1 MQVIITRVIKMKF
14 YNREEELKVL
24 QKADRLS
31 KKHSVM
37 SILIGR
43 RRIGKT
49 ALALKINQDAIY
61 FFTSKKDE
69 TLLCDEFI
77 SELASNGIK
86 VFGQFHK
93 FEELFAYVL
102 EVSKSRP
109 ITLIIDEFQYFYKVN
124 PNIFA
129 SMQKLWDLNKKETK
143 LHLMI
148 CGSVYSLMRK
158 IFEDSKEPLFGRA
171 DFKVSLKPLKAN
183 VLKEILQDNN
193 SYTKENLL
201 DLYTITGGVAKYL
214 ELFVLYETFT
224 LDDMINE
231 IASPNSLFLDEGKN
245 RLIEEFGKEYMIYFS
260 ILSLMAASKTSRSEI
275 ESVLQKNIS
284 GYLERL
290 DKDYDVIKP
299 LKPINAKPN
308 SKTQKYEIVDNF
320 INFWFRFIY
329 KYQSIIEAG
338 NFVAL
343 KEIIIRDFSTY
354 KGKYLEKLFREI
366 FVDAGIYTQLGNYWE
381 RGNKNEID
389 IVGIN
394 ELKKELDIYEV
405 KLNPKKLNKNELILK
420 SANLIKDYKDY
431 KIEYKLL
438 SLDDLI

>member
-1 MQVIITRVIKMKF
+1 MKF
-14 YNREEELKVL
+14 YNREQELEIL
-24 QKADRLS
+24 QKADSLS

-37 SILIGR
+37 SVLIGR

-49 ALALKINQDAIY
+49 ALALKVNQDAIY

-77 SELASNGIK
+77 SELSSHGIK
-86 VFGQFHK
+86 TFGQFNK
-93 FEELFAYVL
+93 FEELFAYIL
-102 EVSKSRP
+102 EISKSRP
-109 ITLIIDEFQYFYKVN
+109 LTLIIDEFQDFYKVN
-124 PNIFA
+124 PTVFA
-129 SMQKLWDLNKKETK
+129 AIQKLWDLHKNETK
-143 LHLMI
+143 LHLII
-148 CGSVYSLMRK
+148 CGSLYSLMRK

-171 DFKVSLKPLKAN
+171 DFKILLKPLKVS
-183 VLKEILQDNN
+183 VLKEILQDYN

-214 ELFVLYETFT
+214 ELFVLYEAFT
-224 LDDMINE
+224 LEDMINE
-231 IASPNSLFLDEGKN
+231 IVSPNSLFLDEGKN
-245 RLIEEFGKEYMIYFS
+245 RLIEEFGKEYMTYFS

-329 KYQSIIEAG
+329 KYQTIIEAG
-338 NFVAL
+338 NYAAL
-343 KEIIIRDFSTY
+343 REIIIRDFSSY
-354 KGKYLEKLFREI
+354 KGKYLEKLFREM
-366 FVDAGIYTQLGNYWE
+366 FVDAALYTKIGNYWE

-389 IVGIN
+389 IIGIN

-405 KLNPKKLNKNELILK
+405 KLNPQKLNKNELILK
-420 SANLIKDYKDY
+420 SANLIQEYKEY

-438 SLDDLI
+438 SLDDLL

>member
-1 MQVIITRVIKMKF
+1 MKF
-14 YNREEELKVL
+14 YNREQELEIL
-24 QKADRLS
+24 QKADSLS

-37 SILIGR
+37 SVLIGR

-49 ALALKINQDAIY
+49 ALALKVNQDAIY

-77 SELASNGIK
+77 SECSSHGIK
-86 VFGQFHK
+86 TFGQFNK
-93 FEELFAYVL
+93 FEELFAYIL
-102 EVSKSRP
+102 EISKSRP
-109 ITLIIDEFQYFYKVN
+109 LTLIIDEFQDFYKVN
-124 PNIFA
+124 PTVFA
-129 SMQKLWDLNKKETK
+129 AIQKLWDLHKNETK
-143 LHLMI
+143 LHLII
-148 CGSVYSLMRK
+148 CGSLYSLMRK

-171 DFKVSLKPLKAN
+171 DFKILLKPLKVS
-183 VLKEILQDNN
+183 VLKVILQDYN

-214 ELFVLYETFT
+214 ELFVLYEAFT
-224 LDDMINE
+224 LEDMINE
-231 IASPNSLFLDEGKN
+231 IVSPNSLFLDEGKN
-245 RLIEEFGKEYMIYFS
+245 RLIEEFGKEYMTYFS

-329 KYQSIIEAG
+329 KYQTIIEAG
-338 NFVAL
+338 NYAAL
-343 KEIIIRDFSTY
+343 REIIIRDFSSY
-354 KGKYLEKLFREI
+354 KGKYLEKLFREM
-366 FVDAGIYTQLGNYWE
+366 FVDAALYTKIGNYWE

-389 IVGIN
+389 IIGIN

-405 KLNPKKLNKNELILK
+405 KLNPQKLNKNELILK
-420 SANLIKDYKDY
+420 SANLIQEYKEY

-438 SLDDLI
+438 SLDDLL

>member
-1 MQVIITRVIKMKF
+1 MKF
-14 YNREEELKVL
+14 YNREDELNLL
-24 QKADRLS
+24 QRADKLS
-31 KKHSVM
+31 QKHSIM

-49 ALALKINQDAIY
+49 ALALKINKDAIY

-69 TLLCDEFI
+69 KLLCEEFVN
-77 SELASNGIK
+77 ELESNGIK
-86 VFGQFHK
+86 IFGEFHK
-93 FEELFAYVL
+93 FEKLFTYIL
-102 EVSKSRP
+102 EISKTKP
-109 ITLIIDEFQYFYKVN
+109 LTLIIDEFQDFYKVN
-124 PNIFA
+124 PTVFA
-129 SMQKLWDLNKKETK
+129 SMQKLWDLHKNDTH
-143 LHLMI
+143 LHLII
-148 CGSVYSLMRK
+148 CGSVYSLMKK

-171 DFKVSLKPLKAN
+171 DFKVLLKPLKSK
-183 VLKEILQDNN
+183 VLKDILEDNDA
-193 SYTKENLL
+193 YTKENLL
-201 DLYTITGGVAKYL
+201 DIYTITGGVAKYL
-214 ELFVLYETFT
+214 ELFVLYESFT
-224 LDDMINE
+224 LEDMVNE
-231 IASPNSLFLDEGKN
+231 IVSPNSLFLDEGKN
-245 RLIEEFGKEYMIYFS
+245 RLIEEFGKEYMTYFS
-260 ILSLMAASKTSRSEI
+260 ILSLMASSKTSRSEI

-338 NFVAL
+338 NFTTL
-343 KEIIIRDFSTY
+343 REIILRDFSTY

-366 FVDAGIYTQLGNYWE
+366 FIDKGSYTKIGNYWE

-394 ELKKELDIYEV
+394 DITKELDICEV
-405 KLNPKKLNKNELILK
+405 KINPKKLNKNELILK
-420 SANLIKDYKDY
+420 SSNIIKDYKGY
-431 KIEYKLL
+431 KIKYKLL
-438 SLDDLI
+438 SIDDLP

>member
-1 MQVIITRVIKMKF
+1 MKF
-14 YNREEELKVL
+14 YNREDELNLL

-31 KKHSVM
+31 KKHSIM

-49 ALALKINQDAIY
+49 ALALKINENAIY
-61 FFTSKKDE
+61 FFTSRKDE
-69 TLLCDEFI
+69 KLLCEEFI
-77 SELASNGIK
+77 NELESNGIK
-86 VFGQFHK
+86 IFGQFQK
-93 FEELFAYVL
+93 FEELFEYIL
-102 EVSKSRP
+102 EISKSRP
-109 ITLIIDEFQYFYKVN
+109 LTLIIDEFQDFYKVN
-124 PNIFA
+124 STLFA
-129 SMQKLWDLNKKETK
+129 SMQKLWDLNKKDTN
-143 LHLMI
+143 LHLI
-148 CGSVYSLMRK
+148 LCGSVYSLMKK

-171 DFKVSLKPLKAN
+171 DFKILLKPLK
-183 VLKEILQDNN
+183 VSVIKEILQDNKA
-193 SYTKENLL
+193 YTKENLL

-214 ELFVLYETFT
+214 ELFVLYETLT
-224 LDDMINE
+224 LEDMVDE
-231 IASPNSLFLDEGKN
+231 IVSPNSLFLDEGKN
-245 RLIEEFGKEYMIYFS
+245 RLIEEFGKEYMTYFS
-260 ILSLMAASKTSRSEI
+260 ILSLMASSKTSRSEI
-275 ESVLQKNIS
+275 ESVLQRNIS

-338 NFVAL
+338 NFSAL
-343 KEIIIRDFSTY
+343 REIILRDFSTY

-366 FVDAGIYTQLGNYWE
+366 FIEQGIYTKIGNYWE

-394 ELKKELDIYEV
+394 DLKKELDIYEV
-405 KLNPKKLNKNELILK
+405 KINPKKLNKNELILK
-420 SANLIKDYKDY
+420 SANLIKEYKNY
-431 KIEYKLL
+431 KLQYKLL
-438 SLDDLI
+438 SIDDISEA